1 MRFHELVGEIGFG
14 DVSTARVEHVNDLRN
29 DMAVSILLLRF
40 LWRARRVGGARYTY
54 ELPALE
60 ERIAHKLARADRDS
74 FAHGCKK
81 AIAY

>member
-1 MRFHELVGEIGFG
+1 
-14 DVSTARVEHVNDLRN
+14 
-29 DMAVSILLLRF
+29 MAVSILLLRF
-40 LWRARRVGGARYTY
+40 LWRARRVGGVRYTY